1 MPDDGCGIL
10 VSVYDVNIEVS
21 DGVPV
26 DVIVVAAADLTPEHS
41 TQAYRLQRNESTIQ
55 ITGKYSYRNQIS
67 VC

>member
-1 MPDDGCGIL
+1 MPDDGCAIL

-41 TQAYRLQRNESTIQ
+41 IQAYRE
-55 ITGKYSYRNQIS
+55 
-67 VC
+67 